1 MIETANLR
9 KLRHLEFCQT
19 IEVICN
25 MLNEREIPEGEV
37 KELVQRLMQ
46 ELQIFRN
53 HLSYRK
59 TGKLTSELKAIRK
72 RRIAAYRSLAGQV
85 RSLKLL
91 PVPRIAQAA
100 AELYAL
106 IEDCGKYPYRKPELQ
121 KAQLMSR
128 LVEHMQQK
136 YNTHVGILG
145 LQCTVDCLKE
155 LNEEYELLFNKWMEA
170 IAIQREHVL
179 LPQRVVIQTIFQ
191 RLCELVNA
199 AIIWNDEKQ
208 PYEQMAQVID
218 EVVKKARWA
227 LKHRMAM
234 RKEEDGDTEVD

>member
-1 MIETANLR
+1 M
-9 KLRHLEFCQT
+9 
-19 IEVICN
+19 
-25 MLNEREIPEGEV
+25 
-37 KELVQRLMQ
+37 
-46 ELQIFRN
+46 
-53 HLSYRK
+53 
-59 TGKLTSELKAIRK
+59 
-72 RRIAAYRSLAGQV
+72 
-85 RSLKLL
+85 
-91 PVPRIAQAA
+91 PRIAQAA

-199 AIIWNDEKQ
+199 AILWNDEKQ